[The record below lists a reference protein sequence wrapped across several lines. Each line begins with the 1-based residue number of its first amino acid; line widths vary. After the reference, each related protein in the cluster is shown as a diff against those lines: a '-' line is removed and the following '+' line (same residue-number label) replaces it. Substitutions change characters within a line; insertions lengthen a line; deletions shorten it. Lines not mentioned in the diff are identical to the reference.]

1 MIPFWKPAPAP
12 AAAFKGQSL
21 PYRDASFFSRFFLN
35 WAGPSIRVAWSRGLE
50 ADDLYDLTPELHT
63 RLSGD
68 TLESHYMRRVP
79 PAFRPEKYKATGS
92 AESRSCDRSLFKA
105 ICHTVWKSWWFMVM
119 VKLVAL
125 ALRAYVPLVMK
136 DLLTQISRAQDW
148 YHGIAAPAGTDG
160 LMPPASVGYMLAIGL
175 GIWAM
180 IFGSSSL
187 LYIANWRIKLTGKL
201 LNSALTCI
209 ISRKAMRL
217 SGRSKLRMTDGR
229 ITTMV
234 SVDTAF
240 IEAAVDQSTEIICTP
255 AQIIA
260 SLSFLLWELGWSGLV
275 GLGVILLVI
284 PLKAIIFK
292 RISKIRR
299 MQNEV
304 VDERVRLLSEVLH
317 NIRAVKLYAYE
328 SCFGQ
333 RISDMRANELK
344 RFRSNNIIASGLSAL
359 MSFIPTLAAIST
371 FIVYA
376 LMGHKLDA
384 AIIFS
389 SLQYFNNLKNPISY
403 IPQVLTTL
411 SQATTGIARIN
422 ELLLS
427 EELDRVLKAEPSCPF
442 AIDAQGDFQFED
454 LFTKSDEL
462 PKIQQKA
469 AFIQAFHVFR
479 KLFERN
485 TARTGYIRIDGQPSE
500 PFHEASVPFS
510 ILDIDLKI
518 PRGALTCIVGR
529 VGTGKTSLLSALVNE
544 MKQVKGHTRLGGSI
558 SYVPQQAWVQSG
570 SIRDNI
576 TFFADSQDVDL
587 RRVAEV
593 IDACGLRSDVE
604 AWPDKELTIIGERGV
619 TLSGGQRQR
628 LSIARAAYEQSDIV
642 LLDDPLSAVDAHV
655 AHHLLDQCVLEGPMA
670 GRTRVLVTHH
680 LDVLPHA
687 DLVLVMDRDQS
698 GNGRIIQKGRYE
710 DLVKTEGVFKTLI
723 QQYGTPIGRTQ
734 PTASIPSSASS
745 STIAE
750 AEEESTK
757 PESSGKVAQ
766 SLIMEE
772 EKSQGNVPSRV
783 YRNYIASIRSYSLIT
798 LSVCFLLIAQAASA
812 LNTLFLGYW
821 SENRF
826 ANLSKK
832 QYMGIYAGL
841 GIAMAIFTWASIFI
855 IFVAGI
861 RASFYMFDK
870 AWNGV
875 MRSPTSWHDRTP
887 TGRIINRLSKDIE
900 ILDDRIA
907 STWYNVF
914 SATLT
919 IIGAIAL
926 VLYTYPVS
934 ALVFIPILYF
944 DYMAVMFFLEISRD
958 INRLVSN
965 LRSQI
970 YTNLGEQLA
979 GMSVIRA
986 FKRQDRFQQI
996 LEGSI
1001 DVHLVS
1007 PLGLKQILTGLT
1019 LFNAIVSSLNKRVHS
1034 SWLHNR
1040 VRFVSELSVLAV
1052 IISGITFRESVSSA
1066 KFGVVLSYVML
1077 STSTLGR
1084 LVGSLTEAIISMN
1097 TVERVQYYTELPS
1110 EAPRQLPSDPNADSW
1125 PSRGKIT
1132 FRDVSMKYRP
1142 ELPLVLKDVN
1152 FTVQPGERVGIIGR
1166 TGSGKSTLVQVL
1178 FRLVEIDK
1186 YNDEVSVDGN
1196 RGRVEI
1202 DGVDIR
1208 SLGLDT
1214 LRRGLSIIPQDP
1226 FLFSGTIRENID
1238 PQGVYTDAE
1247 LNDSLNLIER
1257 DSRVSTSLKEKMRL
1271 DYMVVNQ
1278 GTNFSAGERQLI
1290 ALIRAIVEKSKI
1302 LILDEATSSVDLET
1316 DSLIQK
1322 IVQNEF
1328 SGVTLLSI
1336 AHRIQTVIN
1345 YDKILI
1351 MEQGRVVD
1359 FDTPSKLYNDPQSI
1373 FRKLCDRSLSARHRL
1388 NTV

>member
-12 AAAFKGQSL
+12 AAAFKGQTL

-92 AESRSCDRSLFKA
+92 AKSRSYDRSLFKA
-105 ICHTVWKSWWFMVM
+105 IYHTVWKSWWFMVM
-119 VKLVAL
+119 IKLVAL
-125 ALRAYVPLVMK
+125 ALRAYVPLLMK
-136 DLLTQISRAQDW
+136 DLLTQISRAHDW

-187 LYIANWRIKLTGKL
+187 LYFANWRIKLTGKL
-201 LNSALTCI
+201 LNSALTCM

-376 LMGHKLDA
+376 LMDHKLDA

-389 SLQYFNNLKNPISY
+389 SLQYFNNLSNPISY
-403 IPQVLTTL
+403 TPQVLTTL
-411 SQATTGIARIN
+411 SQATTCIARIN

-427 EELDRVLKAEPSCPF
+427 EELDRELKAEPSCPF
-442 AIDAQGDFQFED
+442 AIDAQGDFQFVD
-454 LFTKSDEL
+454 LLTKSDEL
-462 PKIQQKA
+462 PKIPQKP
-469 AFIQAFHVFR
+469 AFIQAFDAFR
-479 KLFERN
+479 KLFEKN
-485 TARTGYIRIDGQPSE
+485 TARTGYIRIDNQPSE

-518 PRGALTCIVGR
+518 PRGALTCVVGR
-529 VGTGKTSLLSALVNE
+529 VGTGKTSLFSALVNE

-570 SIRDNI
+570 SIRDNV
-576 TFFADSQDVDL
+576 TFFADSQHVDL

-655 AHHLLDQCVLEGPMA
+655 AHHLLDQCVLKGPMA

-710 DLVKTEGVFKTLI
+710 DLVKTEGVFKILI
-723 QQYGTPIGRTQ
+723 QQHGTQIGRTQ
-734 PTASIPSSASS
+734 PTASIPCSASS
-745 STIAE
+745 FTIAE

-798 LSVCFLLIAQAASA
+798 LSACFLLMAQAASA

-826 ANLSKK
+826 ANLSKR
-832 QYMGIYAGL
+832 QHMGIYAGL
-841 GIAMAIFTWASIFI
+841 GMAMAIFTWASIFI

-944 DYMAVMFFLEISRD
+944 DYMAVMFFLEISRE
-958 INRLVSN
+958 INRLVST

-1001 DVHLVS
+1001 DVHLSAVLIS
-1007 PLGLKQILTGLT
+1007 GFTQGL
-1019 LFNAIVSSLNKRVHS
+1019 
-1034 SWLHNR
+1034 
-1040 VRFVSELSVLAV
+1040 FVSELSVLAV
-1052 IISGITFRESVSSA
+1052 IICGITLRESVSCA

-1084 LVGSLTEAIISMN
+1084 LVGSLTEAIISMD

-1186 YNDEVSVDGN
+1186 YNDKVSVDGN

-1336 AHRIQTVIN
+1336 AHRIQTVIK

-1351 MEQGRVVD
+1351 MEQGRVID

-1373 FRKLCDRSLSARHRL
+1373 FRKVCDRSKLTRQDLEKRS
-1388 NTV
+1388 